1 MVSSNNHSEMISF
14 QNRIRR
20 LEEELFDRDNQVTD
34 VTSQVFAWLILKK
47 LKKQLIASINQAKMK
62 ESDEKSRSMKEREEL
77 LKQNDKV
84 TALYKPLHKANF
96 YNY

>member
-84 TALYKPLHKANF
+84 TALCKPLHKANF

>member
-34 VTSQVFAWLILKK
+34 VTSQVFAWLIFEKVEK
-47 LKKQLIASINQAKMK
+47 AANSIN
-62 ESDEKSRSMKEREEL
+62 
-77 LKQNDKV
+77 
-84 TALYKPLHKANF
+84 
-96 YNY
+96 